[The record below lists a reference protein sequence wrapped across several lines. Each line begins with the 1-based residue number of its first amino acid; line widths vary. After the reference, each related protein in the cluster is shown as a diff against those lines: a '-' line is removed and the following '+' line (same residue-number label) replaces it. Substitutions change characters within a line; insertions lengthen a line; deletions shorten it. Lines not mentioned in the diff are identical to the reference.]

1 MFLCASCIQQIIS
14 IAYWHW
20 QKRFSSKCISSFEP
34 ENVIQVSYSS
44 PQQLFC
50 YKVCCKLICIFCLLI
65 VKNSRVCLNKQIT
78 MLSIQQFSH
87 TLSVVQIYQYG
98 YIYRCVM
105 ENLVSFAIQPVI
117 TWNVI
122 CSECYRFT
130 LVLGLVLFLCSA

>member
-1 MFLCASCIQQIIS
+1 MLTLYSPDPGLYYEVLVNKSCSFVPALDTGIGRKVFLPNVSVVLNQKMSYKLVILLPNSCFVT
-14 IAYWHW
+14 
-20 QKRFSSKCISSFEP
+20 RF
-34 ENVIQVSYSS
+34 VVS
-44 PQQLFC
+44 L
-50 YKVCCKLICIFCLLI
+50 CIFCLLI

-117 TWNVI
+117 T
-122 CSECYRFT
+122 
-130 LVLGLVLFLCSA
+130 

>member
-1 MFLCASCIQQIIS
+1 MPAVYSRLSALHTGIGRKDFLPNVSVVLNQKMSYKLVILLPNSCFVT
-14 IAYWHW
+14 
-20 QKRFSSKCISSFEP
+20 RF
-34 ENVIQVSYSS
+34 VVS
-44 PQQLFC
+44 L
-50 YKVCCKLICIFCLLI
+50 CIFCLLI
-65 VKNSRVCLNKQIT
+65 VNNSKVCLNKQIT

-105 ENLVSFAIQPVI
+105 ENLVSFAIHPVI